1 MFDHL
6 FHRAILQEFSILI
19 AVHAIIFVLTTVGIS
34 AENIVSQRHTATL
47 TEFHFF
53 FHIYYFVLSFD
64 VAKVLIVA
72 IIAKFLG

>member
-34 AENIVSQRHTATL
+34 AENIVSQWHSATL
-47 TEFHFF
+47 TKFDFF
-53 FHIYYFVLSFD
+53 FHIFILFYLLD
-64 VAKVLIVA
+64 AAKLRIDA
-72 IIAKFLG
+72 DTTKYLG